1 MHWMWNFKSGKN
13 RQYENP
19 PQKVIRYRYIIISS
33 HKESKRMWFP
43 YLSLWKLSVSKRQ
56 ELLMYLHMS
65 LTKNYKMDLH
75 FLSCIFKEVFL
86 YAKATKVVDMN
97 IQYMS
102 SQKSRVNVHIYSRV
116 GPYAK
121 TTRVSNACPHKDSE

>member
-1 MHWMWNFKSGKN
+1 
-13 RQYENP
+13 
-19 PQKVIRYRYIIISS
+19 
-33 HKESKRMWFP
+33 
-43 YLSLWKLSVSKRQ
+43 
-56 ELLMYLHMS
+56 MYLHMS
-65 LTKNYKMDLH
+65 LTKSYKTDLH

-121 TTRVSNACPHKDSE
+121 TTRVSMHVLTKIQNKCAFLIFYF

>member
-1 MHWMWNFKSGKN
+1 
-13 RQYENP
+13 
-19 PQKVIRYRYIIISS
+19 
-33 HKESKRMWFP
+33 
-43 YLSLWKLSVSKRQ
+43 
-56 ELLMYLHMS
+56 MYLHMS